1 MDEGASG
8 RGAGARHGRLKSA
21 WPREHFKRLS
31 YESASRSRYGGEGPP
46 SLESAMQKAK
56 TSSGQVPHS
65 SGRNQFATA
74 KTLTILVIA
83 VVLAMLFLWAPW

>member
-1 MDEGASG
+1 
-8 RGAGARHGRLKSA
+8 
-21 WPREHFKRLS
+21 
-31 YESASRSRYGGEGPP
+31 
-46 SLESAMQKAK
+46 
-56 TSSGQVPHS
+56 VPHS

>member
-1 MDEGASG
+1 
-8 RGAGARHGRLKSA
+8 
-21 WPREHFKRLS
+21 
-31 YESASRSRYGGEGPP
+31 
-46 SLESAMQKAK
+46 MQKAK